1 MKLNFKSIKNL
12 ILCTILPL
20 TILSMV
26 FLSILSYSNSKNIIS
41 NEIEDKMKFQTKA
54 ISENIEKSL
63 LSHKKIAETL
73 SKTVESSKDIMPK
86 DTYKNIV
93 GNFIKTNDE
102 TFGTGIWFEPYKFN
116 AKEKFLALIV
126 LKTVIK

>member
-1 MKLNFKSIKNL
+1 
-12 ILCTILPL
+12 
-20 TILSMV
+20 
-26 FLSILSYSNSKNIIS
+26 
-41 NEIEDKMKFQTKA
+41 
-54 ISENIEKSL
+54 
-63 LSHKKIAETL
+63 
-73 SKTVESSKDIMPK
+73 MPR

-126 LKTVIK
+126 LKTVTK

>member
-1 MKLNFKSIKNL
+1 
-12 ILCTILPL
+12 
-20 TILSMV
+20 
-26 FLSILSYSNSKNIIS
+26 
-41 NEIEDKMKFQTKA
+41 MKFQTKA

-63 LSHKKIAETL
+63 LTHKKIAETL

-116 AKEKFLALIV
+116 AKEKFFWSLLF
-126 LKTVIK
+126 